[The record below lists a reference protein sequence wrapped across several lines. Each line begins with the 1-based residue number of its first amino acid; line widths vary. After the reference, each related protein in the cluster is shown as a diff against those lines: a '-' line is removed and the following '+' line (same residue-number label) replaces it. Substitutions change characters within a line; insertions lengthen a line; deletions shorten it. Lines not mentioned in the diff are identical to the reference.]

1 MPQISAY
8 QGRKVALLTQ
18 HGKEQVIAPALE
30 PRLGCVVE
38 HVTGFDTDQL
48 GTFTRDVSRP
58 GTQLEAARRKARK
71 GIVLSGLSVGMA
83 SEGSFGPDPFS
94 GMFPW
99 NVELLIWIDDQM
111 GLEVVGIA
119 QGTARSGH
127 LQTSDWG
134 AIETFAVSE
143 GFPQHQLVLRP
154 NGQDDLRIYKGIADW
169 ARLKSCFLDCI
180 AESSNRQVFVET
192 DLRAFAN
199 PSRMQNIEQ
208 AARDLLQRLQSC
220 CPACKTP
227 GYWVTERQTGLPCA
241 ACGLPTSSYR
251 NAVWTCL
258 RCPHRSVQPRTD
270 CDAADPKHCASCNP

>member
-30 PRLGCVVE
+30 PHLGCVVE

>member
-30 PRLGCVVE
+30 PHLGCVVE

-154 NGQDDLRIYKGIADW
+154 NGQDDLRIYKGVADW